1 MEDEE
6 IVQDVKPSYF
16 WDTYAI
22 IELLEGNLSYEEYS
36 KEKIVI
42 TVFNLVEIYY
52 YALREYSELEANEIY
67 ERYKHSV
74 VKISDSVL
82 KEATV
87 FRRKY
92 KSKDLS
98 YADCIG
104 YVYALKNKIK
114 FLTGDKG
121 FKGMKNVEFVK

>member
-6 IVQDVKPSYF
+6 IVQDLKSSYF
-16 WDTYAI
+16 WDTYAV
-22 IELLEGNLSYEEYS
+22 IELLEGNPNYEEYS

-67 ERYKHSV
+67 ERYKLFV
-74 VKISDSVL
+74 VKISDSIL
-82 KEATV
+82 KQAMA
-87 FRRKY
+87 FRKKY
-92 KSKDLS
+92 KKRDFS
-98 YADCIG
+98 YADCVG
-104 YVYALKNKIK
+104 YIYSLKNKIK
-114 FLTGDKG
+114 FLTGDEG